1 MKSALKIDALREAVA
16 KMPNDRLSDA
26 RLAALQHLD
35 DQGTPTTRHEDWKY
49 TNLASVIDLSNQW
62 LADGAESAAPGS
74 DSATIDAVTSRFDAN
89 WLIIA
94 NGKVDLDSIALA
106 QEAGIDVALL
116 SDSVA
121 TFEFD
126 APLADLNIALL
137 HDGLCLRIEAES
149 ALSRPIGIL
158 FIDNATA
165 AVGVTQAR
173 VEIELAAQGE
183 ASFIEYHAS
192 SGTASH
198 YANTVVNLDLGDN
211 AKVSYVRI
219 QDRHHAHSQ
228 TNRLG
233 AHLGRDSRFSHCAF
247 DLGGKL
253 IRNDLNIQ
261 VTGPGAS
268 ASFHGLYLAGDGQ
281 HIDNHTRI
289 DHRVG
294 PARSRQE
301 YRGILSES
309 SRCVWN
315 GKVIVHAGAD
325 GTDAEQANHN
335 LLLSENAE
343 IDAKPELEIY
353 ADDVKCAHGTT
364 IGTLDEA
371 ALFYLGTRGL
381 DPQEGRQLLTRAF
394 AQIIVNMTPITA
406 MQETISGIVADRLAN
421 LIDGVE

>member
-49 TNLASVIDLSNQW
+49 TNLASVIDISNQW
-62 LADGAESAAPGS
+62 LAEGAGSDAPPSTSAA
-74 DSATIDAVTSRFDAN
+74 IDAVTSQFDAD

-94 NGKVDLDSIALA
+94 NGKVDLESIAVA
-106 QEAGIDVALL
+106 QDAGIGVALL
-116 SDSVA
+116 SESGA
-121 TFEFD
+121 AFEFD

-137 HDGLCLRIEAES
+137 HDGLRLRIEAES
-149 ALSRPIGIL
+149 ALRRPIGIL

-173 VEIELAAQGE
+173 VEIELAEHSE

-198 YANTVVNLDLGDN
+198 YANTVVNLDLGNN
-211 AKVSYVRI
+211 ATANYLRI
-219 QDRHHAHSQ
+219 QDRNHAHSQ
-228 TNRLG
+228 TSRLC
-233 AHLGRDSRFSHCAF
+233 ARLDRDSCFRHCAF

-253 IRNDLNIQ
+253 TRNDLNIQ
-261 VTGPGAS
+261 VTGPGSS
-268 ASFHGLYLAGDGQ
+268 ASFHGLYLASDGQ

-301 YRGILSES
+301 YRGILSGS

-335 LLLSENAE
+335 LLLSEKAE

-364 IGTLDEA
+364 IGTLDEE
-371 ALFYLGTRGL
+371 ALFYLRTRGL
-381 DPQEGRQLLTRAF
+381 DQREAAALLIRAF
-394 AQIIVNMTPITA
+394 AQSIVNLAPIAA
-406 MQETISGIVADRLAN
+406 MQKTISDIVADRVAT

>member
-16 KMPNDRLSDA
+16 RMPNDRLSDA

-62 LADGAESAAPGS
+62 LADGAESAPPGS

-106 QEAGIDVALL
+106 QEAGIGVALL
-116 SDSVA
+116 SDSIA
-121 TFEFD
+121 TFDFD

-149 ALSRPIGIL
+149 ELSKPIGIL

-173 VEIELAAQGE
+173 VEIELAAHSE

-211 AKVSYVRI
+211 ARVSYVRI

-233 AHLGRDSRFSHCAF
+233 VHLGRDSRFSHCAF

-301 YRGILSES
+301 YRGILSEY

-325 GTDAEQANHN
+325 GTDAEQTNHN

-364 IGTLDEA
+364 IGTLDEG
-371 ALFYLGTRGL
+371 ALFYLRTRGL
-381 DPQEGRQLLTRAF
+381 DAQEGRQLLTRAF

>member
-16 KMPNDRLSDA
+16 RMPNDRLSDA

-62 LADGAESAAPGS
+62 LADGAESAPPGS

-106 QEAGIDVALL
+106 QEAGIGVALL
-116 SDSVA
+116 SDSIA

-149 ALSRPIGIL
+149 ALSKPIGIL

-173 VEIELAAQGE
+173 VEIELAAHSE

-211 AKVSYVRI
+211 ARVSYVRI

-233 AHLGRDSRFSHCAF
+233 VQLGRDSRFSHCAF

-301 YRGILSES
+301 YRGILSEH

-325 GTDAEQANHN
+325 GTDAEQTNHN

-371 ALFYLGTRGL
+371 ALFYLRTRGL
-381 DPQEGRQLLTRAF
+381 DAQEGRQLLTRAF

>member
-1 MKSALKIDALREAVA
+1 MRSALKIDALREAVA
-16 KMPNDRLSDA
+16 RMPNDRLSDA

-49 TNLASVIDLSNQW
+49 TNLASVIDISNQW
-62 LADGAESAAPGS
+62 LADGAESAPPGS
-74 DSATIDAVTSRFDAN
+74 DSATIDAITSRFDAN

-106 QEAGIDVALL
+106 QKAGISVALL

-126 APLADLNIALL
+126 APLADLNMALL
-137 HDGLCLRIEAES
+137 HDGLRLRIEADT
-149 ALSRPIGIL
+149 ALRRPIGIL
-158 FIDNATA
+158 FIDNATT

-211 AKVSYVRI
+211 ARASYVRI
-219 QDRHHAHSQ
+219 QDRNHAHSQ
-228 TNRLG
+228 TNRLC

-301 YRGILSES
+301 YRGILSEY

-325 GTDAEQANHN
+325 GTDAEQTNHN

-364 IGTLDEA
+364 IGTLDEG
-371 ALFYLGTRGL
+371 ALFYLRTRGL
-381 DPQEGRQLLTRAF
+381 DAQEGRQLLTRAF